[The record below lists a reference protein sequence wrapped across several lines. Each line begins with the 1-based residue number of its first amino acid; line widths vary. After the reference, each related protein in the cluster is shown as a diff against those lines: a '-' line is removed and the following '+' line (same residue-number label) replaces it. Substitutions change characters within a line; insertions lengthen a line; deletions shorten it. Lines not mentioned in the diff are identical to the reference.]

1 VTPVGGPSAAGE
13 PERKRSMNARTLRT
27 AIVRMVT
34 TTGFDAL
41 FGAAIVL
48 VVLAAFGVL
57 A

>member
-1 VTPVGGPSAAGE
+1 
-13 PERKRSMNARTLRT
+13 MNARTLRT